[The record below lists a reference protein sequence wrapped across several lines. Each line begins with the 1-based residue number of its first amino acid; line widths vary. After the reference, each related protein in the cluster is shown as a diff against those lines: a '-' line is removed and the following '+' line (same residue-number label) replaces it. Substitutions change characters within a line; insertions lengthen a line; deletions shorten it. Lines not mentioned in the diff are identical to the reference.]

1 MVVAA
6 VAVCPP
12 GDDGG
17 AGASFVNWD
26 LLDCQMKMLKNAP
39 QHLDDIPCY
48 HYYSVHGG
56 LLHYFGRRLQVSGC
70 CFDGFFE
77 TPNLLTM
84 MVRKQWMMVRKQWM
98 LKWLRLTM
106 PTMIMFYGYD
116 KNEYLRCTGT
126 ADWFCAAV
134 DL

>member
-1 MVVAA
+1 MAVAA
-6 VAVCPP
+6 VAVSLP

-56 LLHYFGRRLQVSGC
+56 LLRYFGRRLQVSGC

-84 MVRKQWMMVRKQWM
+84 MVRKQWM
-98 LKWLRLTM
+98 LNWLTLMMKTM
-106 PTMIMFYGYD
+106 TMFYGYD
-116 KNEYLRCTGT
+116 KNECLRCTGT
-126 ADWFCAAV
+126 ADWSCAAV

>member
-26 LLDCQMKMLKNAP
+26 SLDCQMKMLKNAP

-48 HYYSVHGG
+48 HSHSVHGC
-56 LLHYFGRRLQVSGC
+56 L
-70 CFDGFFE
+70 
-77 TPNLLTM
+77 
-84 MVRKQWMMVRKQWM
+84 
-98 LKWLRLTM
+98 
-106 PTMIMFYGYD
+106 
-116 KNEYLRCTGT
+116 
-126 ADWFCAAV
+126 
-134 DL
+134 

>member
-1 MVVAA
+1 MAVAA
-6 VAVCPP
+6 VAVSLP

-17 AGASFVNWD
+17 AGASFVNWNW
-26 LLDCQMKMLKNAP
+26 LDCQMKMLKNAP

-56 LLHYFGRRLQVSGC
+56 LLRYFGRRLQVSGC

-84 MVRKQWMMVRKQWM
+84 MVRKQWM
-98 LKWLRLTM
+98 LNWLTLMMKTM
-106 PTMIMFYGYD
+106 TMFYGYD